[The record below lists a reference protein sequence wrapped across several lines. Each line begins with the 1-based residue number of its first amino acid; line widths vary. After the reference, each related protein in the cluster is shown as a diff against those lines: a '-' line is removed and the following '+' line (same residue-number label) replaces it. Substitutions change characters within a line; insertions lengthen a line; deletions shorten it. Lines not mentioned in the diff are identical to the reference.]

1 MRERRDMAIL
11 QWSSQ
16 TKADAGIGVQ
26 DMIPFE
32 EENADLYVFP
42 DWKWFISDDM
52 LELEDEGLIDEGE
65 EEETLVDDELF
76 ELLMMGGK

>member
-1 MRERRDMAIL
+1 
-11 QWSSQ
+11 
-16 TKADAGIGVQ
+16 
-26 DMIPFE
+26 MIPFE